1 MGVITNP
8 CPDLSTVSANICTKD
23 TTWFCKKCCWI
34 YGFDFMVMLSNE
46 NIFHITGHCEGNHLS
61 LVDSPYKGQWCA
73 ALMFSL
79 IWPWTNGWANNR
91 DAGDLRCHHAH
102 CDITVNVFAWQEHF
116 CQGMNYWSTLQPKM
130 HGDCLSTDIQIYLHS
145 STILICCSSLIH

>member
-8 CPDLSTVSANICTKD
+8 CPDLSTVSVHHLVLQKVLLD
-23 TTWFCKKCCWI
+23 LWFWFHGDVIKWKHFSHHRPLWGEPLVTG
-34 YGFDFMVMLSNE
+34 GFPLQRPVMCSFDVFFDLALNKRLSKQ
-46 NIFHITGHCEGNHLS
+46 S
-61 LVDSPYKGQWCA
+61 
-73 ALMFSL
+73 
-79 IWPWTNGWANNR
+79 R
-91 DAGDLRCHHAH
+91 RHHAH